1 MLRQTQC
8 LAVGLDF
15 WVIVFLIDLLNSH
28 LSWPKLYF
36 SFFVFFSNKVQWM
49 VVFPIEN
56 IVRRLFLTWLV
67 NSLFHA
73 SFFFFRV
80 LVKQMVEG
88 LPMGILQV
96 SGIWLWFRYD
106 SYYFFYGKR
115 ITWSP
120 KPILVGNCIQFQIN
134 FVACAM
140 PYTCTMHFY
149 NPNKIVKSYP
159 LL

>member
-15 WVIVFLIDLLNSH
+15 WVIVFFIDLLNSH

-36 SFFVFFSNKVQWM
+36 SFFFFFSNKVQWM

-67 NSLFHA
+67 DSLFHA
-73 SFFFFRV
+73 SFFFRV

-96 SGIWLWFRYD
+96 SGIWLWYRYD
-106 SYYFFYGKR
+106 SYYFFMVTGQHEVQ
-115 ITWSP
+115 S
-120 KPILVGNCIQFQIN
+120 QIN
-134 FVACAM
+134 FFACTM